1 MSEIDSLFASLLYRA
16 RLGGPA
22 HLRAELETACRGVAA
37 DDAAGQRWSRRNAY
51 SGYTSYASLDDLPWR
66 FPPFAALQPLLDRHA
81 AAFAKAA
88 AFDLMGGALALDSLW
103 VNVLDPGGSHS
114 GHIHP
119 HSVISGTY
127 YVATPPGASAL
138 KFEDPRHAMMMA
150 APPRKTRAPR
160 SLQPFVYVTPEAGEV
175 LMWESWLRHEVQLN
189 AADAERISI
198 SFNYRWDRG

>member
-1 MSEIDSLFASLLYRA
+1 MSEIDSLFASLLYRS

-22 HLRAELETACRGVAA
+22 ALNGQLEAACRSVAA
-37 DDAAGQRWSRRNAY
+37 DDAAGQRWSRRHAY
-51 SGYTSYASLDDLPWR
+51 PGYTSYASLNDLPWR
-66 FPPFAALQPLLDRHA
+66 FPPFAALAPHLDRHA
-81 AAFAKAA
+81 AAFARAA

-103 VNVLDPGGSHS
+103 VNLLEPGGYHAS
-114 GHIHP
+114 HIHP

-160 SLQPFVYVTPEAGEV
+160 PLQPFVYVSPEEGEV
-175 LMWESWLRHEVQLN
+175 LMWESWLRHEVQPN
-189 AADAERISI
+189 GADAERVSI
-198 SFNYRWDRG
+198 SFNYRWDRA